1 MRESLPRV
9 GHAYTRLDITVTQ
22 ITPASK
28 DDNRTTDLLQKC
40 STIAKE
46 LQRELEKL
54 KLEKPGY
61 RQALLKTGLTMLK
74 ISKLKD
80 KQAKL
85 EKYKQILDT
94 QLLVRLNINSLK
106 QSNDLNSLDQS
117 VRDLV
122 MKLESG
128 LKTTDQLLAGH
139 IQQVTG
145 HFDRRFDDQE
155 HRRQMEERRNTFM
168 KSLFFPDI
176 EARHEQVAEAF
187 RGTCRWVLEPLEE
200 AKEQRR
206 WPDFRNWLKN
216 GTGVYWISG
225 KPGSGKST
233 LMKYIVHEPQTK
245 QYLEDWALNA
255 RPIIASFFFWN
266 LGTRLQKT
274 TAGLLRSL
282 LYQIAAQWED
292 IIDLS
297 GDHLEDPGTLDML
310 RTWTDRRLLS
320 TLKFFLDQK
329 PATVMFCAFIDGLDE
344 IAEDEDQLLEIV
356 RLLSESPGCKICV
369 SSRPEQIFRQEYQDC
384 RQLRVQ
390 DLNNEDLTKMVAEKL
405 KPCLEKD
412 EVNDSNI
419 IDRFVFDLVQKAEGV
434 FLWLDLMTKEMV
446 RGAKNGD
453 TLKELSRRLKRTP
466 ADINGLY
473 RQMLRRLDPE
483 YQNDAL
489 QYFMILIV
497 GSEINVALTLL
508 GLVCADDTN
517 WKFVEKADRSYF
529 CDPQFDGIYMKFRQ
543 RLTARCGGFID
554 ILRDEI
560 QVEGAGLRSYQQ
572 DVTFVHRTAGE
583 FLKTEYKDFLNE
595 NFNRSF
601 SCIQLT
607 RSQIGLMFLYPII
620 YKSRDH
626 ERLHESNVLEE
637 FSKLIENAIAGIAH
651 ADYTGEY
658 LVSNKIRNDTVQ
670 ITAQAFETLRMLLRS
685 NEVFIKFK
693 ALHAGD
699 YTMRDLW
706 RQFWGRRVKVRQ
718 GEDQHSFPDHMSMAI
733 FWGCRSYFQSK
744 MSIHDKVIA
753 VLEDIRSE
761 SELLS
766 FETVDEEWRAG
777 GSDWSEEIG
786 WSETPRDE
794 DWPDKFIEG
803 SAEIEEYRGLS
814 WTP

>member
-1 MRESLPRV
+1 
-9 GHAYTRLDITVTQ
+9 
-22 ITPASK
+22 
-28 DDNRTTDLLQKC
+28 
-40 STIAKE
+40 
-46 LQRELEKL
+46 
-54 KLEKPGY
+54 
-61 RQALLKTGLTMLK
+61 MLK

-94 QLLVRLNINSLK
+94 HLLVSLNINSLE
-106 QSNDLNSLDQS
+106 QVYDLNLLDRS

-122 MKLESG
+122 TKLESG

-155 HRRQMEERRNTFM
+155 HRRHMEERRNTFM

-206 WPDFRNWLKN
+206 WPDFRDWLKN

-282 LYQIAAQWED
+282 LYQIAAQWEG
-292 IIDLS
+292 IIDVS
-297 GDHLEDPGTLDML
+297 RDHLEDPGTLDLL

-369 SSRPEQIFRQEYQDC
+369 SSRPEQTFRQEYQDC

-390 DLNNEDLTKMVAEKL
+390 DLNKEDLTKMVAEKL

-412 EVNDSNI
+412 VVNDRNS
-419 IDRFVFDLVQKAEGV
+419 IDRFVYNLVSKAEGV

-473 RQMLRRLDPE
+473 QQILTRLDPE
-483 YQNDAL
+483 YRKDAL
-489 QYFMILIV
+489 RYFMILIV
-497 GSEINVALTLL
+497 GSEIEVGLTLL
-508 GLVCADDTN
+508 GLFCADDTN

-529 CDPQFDGIYMKFRQ
+529 CDPQFDDIYMKFRQ
-543 RLTARCGGFID
+543 RLTARCGSFID
-554 ILRDEI
+554 IRQDQD
-560 QVEGAGLRSYQQ
+560 QVEGAGLSSCQQ
-572 DVTFVHRTAGE
+572 DVRFVHRTAGE
-583 FLKTEYKDFLNE
+583 FLKMEYKAFLNE
-595 NFNRSF
+595 PSNQSF
-601 SCIQLT
+601 SCILLT
-607 RSQIGLMFLYPII
+607 RSYIGLMFLYPITCKLRDDEEV
-620 YKSRDH
+620 YKGDHLARFSR
-626 ERLHESNVLEE
+626 
-637 FSKLIENAIAGIAH
+637 LIDTAMSGINH

-658 LVSNKIRNDTVQ
+658 LVSNKICNDAVQ
-670 ITAQAFETLRMLLRS
+670 TTAQAFETLRILLRS
-685 NEVFIKFK
+685 DEVFIKK
-693 ALHAGD
+693 ALHGGD
-699 YTMRDLW
+699 YTIRDLW
-706 RQFWGRRVKVRQ
+706 REFWEYRLKIRR

-744 MSIHDKVIA
+744 MSMMRLGDKAIQDT
-753 VLEDIRSE
+753 VLAILEEIRSGT
-761 SELLS
+761 ELLTWK
-766 FETVDEEWRAG
+766 TVDKEWRAG

-786 WSETPRDE
+786 WSETPGDE
-794 DWPDKFIEG
+794 DWPDNFKVD
-803 SAEIEEYRGLS
+803 SAEIKEHRAL
-814 WTP
+814 P